1 MINRENELEW
11 LTSHLS
17 QEDRQLL
24 VLYGRRRVG
33 KTTLVTTALKDLEAT
48 SVYYLCDQRG
58 SRHNARRFA
67 ARCAETFDDVP
78 PDVDDF
84 EEAFQYLISRVD
96 GPCVIALDEFSYLV
110 ADDETIP
117 SVFQTVVDDVLAETE
132 ISLVLLGSSISMMKE
147 GVLSYE
153 SPLYGRRTGQWELA
167 PLSFADVRAFFPNTD
182 LQGQIQIY
190 SVLGGVP
197 AYLEQFDTDRSL
209 FENIEEAILSKG
221 AFLYEEPEFLLRQE
235 LREPATYMAI
245 LEAIAGGATRV
256 TDIANEIGKDA
267 SSLSRYL
274 QNLTQL
280 AILEQEHPVTD
291 PDGRGLYRLTDD
303 FLRFWFRYVAP
314 NQGTLEQG
322 QTEPV
327 RAAIAETLPTHT
339 SRTFETVCQ
348 QAVQTAAF
356 PVPCS
361 RVGRWWYGGEE
372 IDVVGLNQ
380 HTDTLLLG
388 ECKWTSAPTGR
399 AVFDDLTAL
408 ESDVRWHG
416 DDRTV
421 NYVLFSRAGFTDE
434 LQAVADERPDVSL
447 YGLDELAALFE

>member
-1 MINRENELEW
+1 MINREAELEW

-17 QEDRQLL
+17 RDERQLL

-33 KTTLVTTALKDLEAT
+33 KTTLVTTALENLEMT

-58 SRHNARRFA
+58 SSHNARRFA
-67 ARCAETFDDVP
+67 AQCADAFGDIT

-84 EEAFQYLISRVD
+84 AETFHYLAARVD
-96 GPCVIALDEFSYLV
+96 EPCVIALDEFSYLV
-110 ADDETIP
+110 EDDEAIP
-117 SVFQTVVDDVLAETE
+117 SVFQTIVDDVLTDTE
-132 ISLVLLGSSISMMKE
+132 ISLVLLGSSISMMEE

-153 SPLYGRRTGQWELA
+153 SPLYGRRTGQWKLA
-167 PLSFADVRAFFPNTD
+167 PLSFRDVRAFFPNNDIQT
-182 LQGQIQIY
+182 QIQTY

-197 AYLEQFDTDRSL
+197 AYLEQFDTDRGL
-209 FENIEEAILSKG
+209 FENIEQAILSKG

-256 TDIANEIGKDA
+256 TEIANEIGKEA

-274 QNLTQL
+274 QNLTRL
-280 AILEQEHPVTD
+280 AILEREHPVTD
-291 PDGRGLYRLTDD
+291 PDGRGLYQLTDD

-322 QTEPV
+322 RTEPV
-327 RAAIAETLPTHT
+327 REAIAETLPTHT

-348 QAVQTAAF
+348 QAVQTSAF
-356 PVPCS
+356 PVSCS

-380 HTDTLLLG
+380 QTDAMLLG
-388 ECKWTSAPTGR
+388 ECKWTSTPVGR
-399 AVFDDLTAL
+399 ALFDDLTAL
-408 ESDVRWHG
+408 EPSVRWHG
-416 DDRTV
+416 DDREV
-421 NYVLFSRAGFTDE
+421 SYVLFSRAGFTKE
-434 LQAVADERPDVSL
+434 VQVVADERPDVYL
-447 YGLDELAALFE
+447 YGLEELAALFE